1 MTGLLIAEGT
11 PQRVLSMTIDRMVS
25 QGDYFKQTKVIL
37 DANFGLFFF
46 FLRFTYFRRVRA
58 CTTLGG
64 GLGSWAQGE
73 GQADSPMSAEPM
85 RGGARF

>member
-37 DANFGLFFF
+37 DANFGFFF
-46 FLRFTYFRRVRA
+46 FFKIYIF
-58 CTTLGG
+58 
-64 GLGSWAQGE
+64 
-73 GQADSPMSAEPM
+73 
-85 RGGARF
+85 